1 MQTEELMSALIGL
14 SPEQRRSVI
23 QQIHQLNLMDFVK
36 NEIAQTKKSVSRLN
50 ASVNGQERSSEGN
63 LASSSSENFDIDA
76 EQYEKHNI
84 LERID
89 EIREKLLGLTE
100 TLRHPGA
107 ERYDQVLYSNEILEK
122 RGKNHFYGCCG
133 TVP

>member
-1 MQTEELMSALIGL
+1 MNALIGL

-23 QQIHQLNLMDFVK
+23 QQIHQLNLMDIVK
-36 NEIAQTKKSVSRLN
+36 SEIAQTKKSVSRLN
-50 ASVNGQERSSEGN
+50 ASVNGREKCSEGN
-63 LASSSSENFDIDA
+63 SASSSSENLNVDA
-76 EQYEKHNI
+76 ENYEKHSI

-107 ERYDQVLYSNEILEK
+107 ERHDQVLCRNEDSYK
-122 RGKNHFYGCCG
+122 REQ
-133 TVP
+133 